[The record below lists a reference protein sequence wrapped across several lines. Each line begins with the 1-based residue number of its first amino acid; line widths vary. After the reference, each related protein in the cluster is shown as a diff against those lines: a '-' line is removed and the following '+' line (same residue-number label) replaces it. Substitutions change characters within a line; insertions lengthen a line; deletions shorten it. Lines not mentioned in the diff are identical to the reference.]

1 MAVGFRK
8 SLLGFN
14 CSDVIE
20 YIEKTH
26 KNFVSKE
33 KKLNEKLDAV
43 NNDLNLALEEQKNL
57 ILEKQELSAKL
68 DEFYAKYDEI
78 ERLSE
83 NIGKLYLVA
92 QMNSRTMIDSSA
104 ESAKIALEEAE
115 KNIGKIDEAQGS
127 LNQLRAEI
135 NEMSDEFSDRIYALV
150 TSLADAKEQISEN
163 SEAVKKAEE
172 EFNEIYESVTV

>member
-1 MAVGFRK
+1 MSVGFRK
-8 SLLGFN
+8 SLFGFN

-26 KNFVSKE
+26 NNFVSKE

-43 NNDLNLALEEQKNL
+43 NNDLSLALEEQKNL
-57 ILEKQELSAKL
+57 IAEKQELSAKL

-92 QMNSRTMIDSSA
+92 QMNSRTMIDTSA
-104 ESAKIALEEAE
+104 ESAKIALDEAE
-115 KNIGKIDEAQGS
+115 KNIGKIDEAHLS

-135 NEMSDEFSDRIYALV
+135 NEMSDEFSSRINALV
-150 TSLADAKEQISEN
+150 SSLCDAKEQICEN
-163 SEAVKKAEE
+163 AEAVKKAEQ